1 VNTKCNNDMY
11 KDPSLKHTKIINIHS
26 KISLYKTV
34 KKCVKREREY
44 LLYVTKNFRF
54 VKYQQNTE

>member
-1 VNTKCNNDMY
+1 MNAKGNNDMY
-11 KDPSLKHTKIINIHS
+11 KDPSLKHTKIINIYS

-44 LLYVTKNFRF
+44 LLYGTNNLRF